1 MIEYLF
7 EICLTLTL
15 HTILGYIAVFRSNRH
30 PIKNP
35 SMYFLR
41 YIVRRRRNVFLEK
54 KISKKSYLKFPPS
67 SFENCEETKYLLLH
81 HFHSSHDLLVKSLF
95 EQYLTVSNINY
106 VYRLCISYTVY
117 DIQYIIYCPY
127 HMLHC
132 ENSRYLKIVSNKRFS
147 NE

>member
-1 MIEYLF
+1 M
-7 EICLTLTL
+7 C
-15 HTILGYIAVFRSNRH
+15 S
-30 PIKNP
+30 
-35 SMYFLR
+35 LR
-41 YIVRRRRNVFLEK
+41 K
-54 KISKKSYLKFPPS
+54 KISKKSYLKFSPS

-106 VYRLCISYTVY
+106 VYHILCIDYVYRLCIDYVSTMCIDYVY
-117 DIQYIIYCPY
+117 DIQYISIYSISTMYIIYCPY

-147 NE
+147 DE